1 MSDRSSPGL
10 LGSLR
15 GLLRNGA
22 ELAEVRLELFAT
34 EIRQEKLRLLESLA
48 WLGVAMLALSVGLVL
63 MAVFLVL
70 LVGEPYRLST
80 LGVVTLLYLAGAWF
94 AWQRSRARQRADGP
108 AFAAS
113 LAELRR
119 DRAMLG
125 GQPAPDESPR

>member
-1 MSDRSSPGL
+1 MTDRASPGL

-15 GLLRNGA
+15 GLLQNGA

-34 EIRQEKLRLLESLA
+34 ELRQEKLRVIESLA

-63 MAVFLVL
+63 LGVFLVL
-70 LVGEPYRLST
+70 LVGEPYRLAA
-80 LGVVTLLYLAGAWF
+80 LGVVTALYLAGAWF
-94 AWQRSRARQRADGP
+94 AWQRARARRRLDSP
-108 AFAAS
+108 PFAAS

-119 DRAMLG
+119 DRAMLT

>member
-48 WLGVAMLALSVGLVL
+48 WLG
-63 MAVFLVL
+63 
-70 LVGEPYRLST
+70 GEPYRLST